1 MVGQQQLK
9 KRAISLACT
18 LALALLASNAA
29 TAQSNELEGKAL
41 QLIAERLGVGI
52 DELSVQDVGAG
63 GFEQQSRIVYS
74 YKIEERKSGTIHGI
88 SLDESAQEVDLAS
101 LEAREQAILVEK
113 YGRVDKRLAETAAK
127 FDPAERIPVMFWM
140 ERVRDI
146 SLKRPEFKS
155 VESPTEGKLPPVSE
169 SPEEERQIQSL
180 YAQLDEQNAS
190 IAAES
195 TAKMMDRLKSLGY
208 EPVANTGTPS
218 ISAVVPA
225 GELREVSLFEGVGA
239 VYADEEYKPLLS
251 VSGNTIGAYQVHA
264 VGNTGQNVPVALVE
278 VGGTIEAGNAFLA
291 GVSLESPNPG
301 CSFWHAT
308 AVAGVMRS
316 HHGFQRGIGR
326 NSSLWSGG
334 ACIGFQSLLEISS
347 TRAVN
352 WGARAIN
359 LSFGGNISSS
369 PGSFERFYDKIVQD
383 NWRTVVVAAG
393 NSGLGNRVLNPSQAY
408 NVITVGAFNDRG
420 WPWAMAGFSS
430 SGNPVSQFGD
440 REKPEVAAPG
450 VGIVTT
456 IGNTSTGTG
465 LTSASGVS
473 GTSFAA
479 PMVAGAAALVMR
491 RHPWLQVWPES
502 VKAIFMATA
511 TTNLEGAARLSA
523 HDGAGGINA
532 DFADRVAGHGNGT
545 WGGSSYSCASPFLWT
560 ASTVN
565 VQAGR
570 RVRVAMAWDANPS
583 AANTNYSNRPG
594 SDLDMQILAP
604 NNAVVASSL
613 SWDNTFEIVDFVAP
627 MSGNYRLR
635 VTKFSCQHTP
645 KWLGWAW
652 ALM

>member
-1 MVGQQQLK
+1 MVGQYHLK

-18 LALALLASNAA
+18 LALAFVGSNAA
-29 TAQSNELEGKAL
+29 SAQNSDLERKAL
-41 QLIAERLGVGI
+41 QIVADRLGVGI

-63 GFEQQSRIVYS
+63 GFELQSRTVYS
-74 YKIEERKSGTIHGI
+74 YKIEEKKSGTIHGV
-88 SLDESAQEVDLAS
+88 SLDESAQEVDLTS
-101 LEAREQAILVEK
+101 FEVRELAILFER
-113 YGRVDKRLAETAAK
+113 YGRVDKQLADTAAK
-127 FDPAERIPVMFWM
+127 LNPAERIPVMFWM
-140 ERVRDI
+140 DRVRDI
-146 SLKRPEFKS
+146 SLMRPEFKS
-155 VESPTEGKLPPVSE
+155 VENPTEGRLPPVVE
-169 SPEEERQIQSL
+169 SPEKEREIQAL
-180 YAQLDEQNAS
+180 YTQLDAQNAS

-195 TAKMMDRLKSLGY
+195 TVKMTDRLESLGY
-208 EPVANTGTPS
+208 RPVANAGTPS
-218 ISAVVPA
+218 ISAIVPA
-225 GELREVSLFEGVGA
+225 GELRELSLFEGVGA

-251 VSGNTIGAYQVHA
+251 ISGNTIGAYQVHA
-264 VGNTGQNVPVALVE
+264 VGNTGQNVRVALVE
-278 VGGTIEAGNAFLA
+278 VGGTIEPGNPFLA
-291 GVSLESPNPG
+291 GVSLETPNPN

-308 AVAGVMRS
+308 SVAGVMRS
-316 HHGFQRGIGR
+316 WHGFQRGIGR
-326 NSSLWSGG
+326 DATLWSGG
-334 ACIGFQSLLEISS
+334 ACVGNQSLLETSS

-408 NVITVGAFNDRG
+408 NVITVGAFNDRS

-430 SGNPVSQFGD
+430 SGNPISQFGD

-450 VGIVTT
+450 VNIVTT
-456 IGNTSTGTG
+456 RGTG
-465 LTSASGVS
+465 LTLASGVS

-491 RHPWLQVWPES
+491 RNPWLQVWPES

-511 TTNLEGAARLSA
+511 TTNLEGATRLSA

-532 DFADRVAGHGNGT
+532 NFADRVAGHGNGT
-545 WGGSSYSCASPFLWT
+545 WGGSGYSCASPFLWV
-560 ASTVN
+560 ASNVN

-570 RVRVAMAWDANPS
+570 RVRVAMAWNANPS

-604 NNAVVASSL
+604 NNAVVASSS
-613 SWDNTFEIVDFVAP
+613 SWDNTYEIVDFVAP
-627 MSGNYRLR
+627 MSGMYRLR
-635 VTKFSCQHTP
+635 VIKFSCQHTP